1 MYSFKFDTDIMYMG
15 NNASKLSFFIKRA
28 QKVSTRVDCQSRAC
42 ERQTSSSN
50 FCSMHGDID
59 HGNVSYVVEDRSN
72 TLPSVVLGPQSGEIY
87 ATQQR
92 ASFVFRCTS
101 MIYVRLWLD
110 SLGGRQ

>member
-87 ATQQR
+87 ATQQHPLCSD
-92 ASFVFRCTS
+92 AP
-101 MIYVRLWLD
+101 
-110 SLGGRQ
+110 Q